1 MKAKLQRLSRAL
13 YLAAAVAV
21 GAVAFAPALE
31 QTVFAGAQVTSR
43 SIQISNSTVSAT
55 GVSYLVTFTAQTA
68 ALSLIIDFCQNTPI
82 IGGSCTTT
90 NGVTFTSP
98 GVTNGNLPAGWAF
111 DSASGSTVKIKGTS
125 TALSTSTSY
134 NFTITGVNNPTGTA
148 TTGGATG
155 SFYARIYTYECPDY
169 GAHITAPACTT
180 AGTAYSNQTTLGNY
194 VDYGGFALATALN
207 VSISATVMETL
218 TFCVSKLAPGPSCGA
233 TGQAVTAP
241 TLTLGTGSPV
251 VLDANG
257 VYTDTAYTQISS
269 NANSGV
275 FVNLKVTSS
284 TNCAG
289 LSRDSGTTCGIPA
302 VGTFAAIVAGTAAFG
317 LNVADGSGG
326 TGTVSHNANYGTT
339 AGSYAMRPQ
348 AYNTTMGDAIESSSA
363 ATSNVNSLLTYGATA
378 SPTTPAGVYS
388 TTEALIATG
397 TF

>member
-68 ALSLIIDFCQNTPI
+68 ALSLVIDFCQNTPI
-82 IGGSCTTT
+82 IGGTCTTT
-90 NGVTFTSP
+90 NGVTFT
-98 GVTNGNLPAGWAF
+98 GAGLTNGNLPAGWAF
-111 DSASGSTVKIKGTS
+111 GSTSGSTFKAAGTT

-134 NFTITGVNNPTGTA
+134 NFTITGVNNPTGTSS
-148 TTGGATG
+148 TVGATG
-155 SFYARIYTYECPDY
+155 SFYARIYTYSDNTY
-169 GAHITAPACTT
+169 GSTS
-180 AGTAYSNQTTLGNY
+180 TAYASPTSLGSY

-241 TLTLGTGSPV
+241 TLTLGTGSPI

-289 LSRDSGTTCGIPA
+289 LSRDGGATCGVPA
-302 VGTFAAIVAGTAAFG
+302 VGAFAAITAGTAAFG

-326 TGTVSHNANYGTT
+326 TGSVTHSTNYGTT
-339 AGSYAMRPQ
+339 AGSYAMRAQ
-348 AYNTTMGDAIESSSA
+348 AYNTTMGDTIESSSA